1 MAFDSFRDFLNSLE
15 KADELKRIS
24 QPVATELEIT
34 ELSDRQM
41 KSPDGGKA
49 LLIEQ
54 PTVNGKVSPFPLA
67 INTMGSWKRMA
78 LSLGAQTVDEL
89 AGELGSLVKAKPP
102 TSFREAIK
110 LLGTAFDLRHAK
122 PKLVKDGPCKEV
134 IHKFDAPPTRTEP
147 WPAALKAGQASS
159 LPGRRG
165 DETGVGRP
173 DACPTLLDLPIQKCW
188 PLDGGRFIT
197 LP

>member
-1 MAFDSFRDFLNSLE
+1 MAFDSFRDFLNALE

-89 AGELGSLVKAKPP
+89 AGELGSLMKAKPP
-102 TSFREAIK
+102 TSFKEAIK
-110 LLGTAFDLRHAK
+110 LLGTALDLRHAK
-122 PKLVKDGPCKEV
+122 PKLVKDGPCKE
-134 IHKFDAPPTRTEP
+134 IIRKFEAPPTRTEP
-147 WPAALKAGQASS
+147 WPAAPLITRS
-159 LPGRRG
+159 LITDRSKSNSNQLSVFS
-165 DETGVGRP
+165 DQ
-173 DACPTLLDLPIQKCW
+173 CPTLLNLP
-188 PLDGGRFIT
+188 
-197 LP
+197 